1 MEGAK
6 FVTFPASRVAVAAQ
20 EELSASELHVG
31 PAQSMIA
38 AEDLLRRGTAPAGS
52 DLAMPRAMV
61 VVAHPDDETIALG
74 ARIQRLAAAAF
85 IHVTDGAPRNEE
97 DSRAHGF
104 GSLDDY
110 REARAQEVSA
120 MFREAGLHGASRICL
135 NFRDQEAS
143 LNLAKITRELAQQ
156 IAQHEPEIIF
166 THPYEGGHPD
176 HDACAFA
183 VHHAVEMNRASG
195 GGRPLILESPFYHA
209 GPNGFETGTF
219 LRHEG
224 WTPEISYELSEAER
238 ERKRK
243 LVVCY
248 TTQRETLKGFRDLIE
263 PFRIAPVYD
272 FTRPP
277 HEGKLLYEHYPWG
290 MSSERF
296 CQLAEE
302 AEAEL
307 ATEATRRRA

>member
-1 MEGAK
+1 M
-6 FVTFPASRVAVAAQ
+6 AAQ
-20 EELSASELHVG
+20 EELSASELLVG
-31 PAQSMIA
+31 PAHSMVA
-38 AEDLLRRGTAPAGS
+38 ADDLLRRGTAPAES
-52 DLAMPRAMV
+52 DLAMPRARV

-104 GSLDDY
+104 GSLDEY

-120 MFREAGLHGASRICL
+120 MFREAGLHGANWVCL
-135 NFRDQEAS
+135 KFRDQEAS
-143 LNLAKITRELAQQ
+143 LNLAEITRQLVER
-156 IAQHEPEIIF
+156 IALHEPEVIF

-183 VHHAVEMNRASG
+183 VHHAVEMNRARG

-209 GPNGFETGTF
+209 GPSGFETGTF
-219 LRHEG
+219 LKHDG
-224 WTPEISYELSEAER
+224 WTPEIAYELSEAEK

-243 LVVCY
+243 LVACY
-248 TTQRETLKGFRDLIE
+248 ATQRETLKGFGDSTE
-263 PFRIAPVYD
+263 KFRIAPLYD

-277 HEGKLLYEHYPWG
+277 HEGKLLFENYPWG

-296 CQLAEE
+296 CRLAEE

-307 ATEATRRRA
+307 EHDAGSPM